1 MMTAAESLKRIS
13 VEKYLTGELNAEV
26 KHEYLGGYVYAMAGG
41 RVAHNRIATN
51 ATVALGSRLQGRPCQ
66 PYNSDMKVR
75 VQLSSHTRF
84 YYPDVSVVCDSNSAE
99 ASYQDRPVVI
109 VEVLSRDTR
118 RTDETEKKDAY
129 LTIPTLHAYLL
140 VEQETA
146 RVIVHRRSE
155 QGFIEEV
162 YQGLESVIPL
172 EAIDA
177 ELPLKEVYSGVEF
190 APEPSDD
197 EL

>member
-1 MMTAAESLKRIS
+1 MMTAAKNLQRIS
-13 VEKYLTGELNAEV
+13 IDDYLAGELNAEV

-51 ATVALGSRLQGRPCQ
+51 VTVALGSRLQGQPCQ

-84 YYPDVSVVCDSNSAE
+84 YYPDVSVVCDSNSPDDTF
-99 ASYQDRPVVI
+99 QDRPVVI

-118 RTDETEKKDAY
+118 RADETEKKDAY

-140 VEQETA
+140 VEQEST
-146 RVIVHRRSE
+146 RIIVHRRSE
-155 QGFIEEV
+155 QGFVEEI
-162 YQGLESVIPL
+162 YEGPEAVISL
-172 EAIDA
+172 TAIDV
-177 ELPLKEVYSGVEF
+177 ELPLKEVYAGVELV
-190 APEPSDD
+190 PEPSDA
-197 EL
+197 EN